1 MNTYQ
6 EGEAVLPGVY
16 TDLDSAKYHAAPGLS
31 KSGLDQ
37 FRKSPA
43 HYQAW
48 LNEEGK
54 DTPALRFG
62 RLAHM
67 SLFEPEKFLA
77 STAIAPL
84 VDRRTKEGKS
94 IWEQFKAQ
102 NEGKELITVEE
113 REKLLA
119 MGGMVRR
126 HPVAGAMLK
135 NGAPETSVFAK
146 DPANGLT
153 LKCRFDWLTGDG
165 GVDAVDYKTTDDA
178 SPSAFVRSVVNYR
191 YHVQQVH
198 YSYVSALA
206 GREIRSFTFIA
217 QEKEPP
223 YAVACYRIDP
233 ADITLAA
240 VEHARQLEAFA
251 SCEQFQ
257 SWPGYSTDLQTLT
270 LPKWA
275 AGQSDNTSV

>member
-1 MNTYQ
+1 MNTYKD
-6 EGEAVLPGVY
+6 GKGVSPGIY
-16 TDLDSAKYHAAPGLS
+16 TDIDSDTYHAAPGLS

-48 LNEEGK
+48 LRQDGN

-67 SLFEPEKFLA
+67 SLFEPEKFAA

-84 VDRRTKEGKS
+84 VDRRTKDGKA
-94 IWEQFKAQ
+94 IWEQFKAE
-102 NEGKELITVEE
+102 NEGRELIMHEE

-119 MGGMVRR
+119 MGAMVGW
-126 HPVAGAMLK
+126 HPIAGAMLR
-135 NGAPETSVFAK
+135 NGAPESSIFAK
-146 DPANGLT
+146 DPATGLI
-153 LKCRFDWLTGDG
+153 LKCRFDWLMGDG

-178 SPSAFVRSVVNYR
+178 SPAAFTRSIANYR

-198 YSYVSALA
+198 YSYVAKLA

-251 SCEQFQ
+251 SCEQFA